1 VVPLPV
7 RALLLALTT
16 ASFAESPAAP
26 PDPASTKAYIERAW
40 STLTRSMQDCA
51 AHTDP
56 KVAARPVIYV
66 PAQFQ
71 ISAELAEVG
80 KRCQVVVRPL
90 PQVIRQLGDVDAARL
105 PVQGLLYL
113 PNAYVVPGG
122 FFNEMYGWDS

>member
-1 VVPLPV
+1 MVPLPV

-113 PNAYVVPGG
+113 PNA
-122 FFNEMYGWDS
+122 